1 MMSTDE
7 NKEAT
12 ESHSVPIGTSCLS
25 IDLAFVKS
33 RLGVFEAVVIILSLI
48 CWICSA
54 AGANIACDFAYGSN
68 YAFYEFVVGSAF
80 LTYLINY
87 LIFAIKFDEKW
98 CMKFVPWLVWH
109 FVMAAIFTFL
119 YLIASIVMVS
129 QTCGQAGYAA
139 AAITGFITTVVF
151 GFGTYFLLLM
161 LREDHA
167 PSDNK
172 FLNML
177 GVPRRSHTSTQSPE
191 YDSESFP
198 DTKY

>member
-1 MMSTDE
+1 MMSTE
-7 NKEAT
+7 ESKEAT
-12 ESHSVPIGTSCLS
+12 ESHFVPIGTSCLS
-25 IDLAFVKS
+25 IDMAFVKS
-33 RLGVFEAVVIILSLI
+33 HLGVFEAVVIILSLV
-48 CWICSA
+48 CCICSA
-54 AGANIACDFAYGSN
+54 PGSNIACDIAYGSN
-68 YAFYEFVVGSAF
+68 YAFYKFVVGSAF

-98 CMKFVPWLVWH
+98 CMKFVPWLVW
-109 FVMAAIFTFL
+109 V
-119 YLIASIVMVS
+119 
-129 QTCGQAGYAA
+129 
-139 AAITGFITTVVF
+139 TGFTTTVVF

-177 GVPRRSHTSTQSPE
+177 GVPRRSDTSTSPE
-191 YDSESFP
+191 YDSETFP

>member
-1 MMSTDE
+1 MMSTE
-7 NKEAT
+7 ESKEAT
-12 ESHSVPIGTSCLS
+12 ESHFVPIGTSCLS
-25 IDLAFVKS
+25 IDMAFVKS
-33 RLGVFEAVVIILSLI
+33 HLGVFEAVVIILSLV
-48 CWICSA
+48 CCICSA
-54 AGANIACDFAYGSN
+54 PGSNIACDIAYGSN
-68 YAFYEFVVGSAF
+68 YAFYKFVVGSAF

-109 FVMAAIFTFL
+109 FVVAAIFTFL
-119 YLIASIVMVS
+119 YLIASIGMVS
-129 QTCGQAGYAA
+129 KTCGQAGYAA
-139 AAITGFITTVVF
+139 AAVTGFTTTVVF

-177 GVPRRSHTSTQSPE
+177 GVPRRSDTSTSPE
-191 YDSESFP
+191 YDSETFP